1 MPDDPE
7 DREEPENLDEPP
19 SFFRFDGEEPEREEV
34 SYGDPVEVT
43 VEGVYQAE
51 TGNKVAQ
58 FVVLTDGT
66 RKLPIAIGP
75 FEAQSIAMALEGER
89 PDRPITHD
97 FIKNLLERL
106 GATVDRV
113 LIDDLWSDV
122 FYAKLVLQTAKGEI
136 EVDVRPSDA
145 IAVGLRCNAPIFVL
159 EGILDSGFA

>member
-7 DREEPENLDEPP
+7 DREEPDNLDEPP

-106 GATVDRV
+106 GVTVDRV

-122 FYAKLVLQTAKGEI
+122 FYAKLVLHTEKGEI

-159 EGILDSGFA
+159 EGILDSGFP